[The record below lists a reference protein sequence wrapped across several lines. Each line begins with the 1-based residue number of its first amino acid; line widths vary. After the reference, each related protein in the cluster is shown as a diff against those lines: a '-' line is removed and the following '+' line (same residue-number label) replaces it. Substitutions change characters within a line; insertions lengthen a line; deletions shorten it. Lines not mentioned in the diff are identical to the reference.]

1 MKKIIFI
8 SIVALGS
15 LASCK
20 KDHTCTCTDSTSS
33 AATIVT
39 YTKCKKSDAR
49 SQCLSSVT
57 TYSGGGGNS
66 RTCTF
71 N

>member
-1 MKKIIFI
+1 MKKVIFI
-8 SIVALGS
+8 AIVAVAS

-20 KDHTCTCTDSTSS
+20 KDHTCTCTTAGSSTPE
-33 AATIVT
+33 IIT
-39 YTKCKKSDAR
+39 YTKAKKSDAR
-49 SQCLSSVT
+49 SQCLSYT
-57 TYSGGGGNS
+57 QTYAGGGATS